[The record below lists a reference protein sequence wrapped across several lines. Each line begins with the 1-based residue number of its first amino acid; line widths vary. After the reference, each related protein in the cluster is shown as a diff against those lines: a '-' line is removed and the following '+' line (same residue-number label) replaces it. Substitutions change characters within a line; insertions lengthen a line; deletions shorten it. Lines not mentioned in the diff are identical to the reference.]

1 MLSLHIVHTEGKR
14 SQLSTTVG
22 RIRPLPQIPQMPD
35 VLCDQHVLMRVVWIL
50 SSESIQDH

>member
-35 VLCDQHVLMRVVWIL
+35 VLCDLRVFMRVV
-50 SSESIQDH
+50 